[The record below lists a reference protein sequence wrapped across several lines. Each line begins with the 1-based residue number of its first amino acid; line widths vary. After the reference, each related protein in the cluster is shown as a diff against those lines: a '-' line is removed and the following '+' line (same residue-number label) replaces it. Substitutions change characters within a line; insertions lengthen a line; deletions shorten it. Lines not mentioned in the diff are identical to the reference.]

1 MKRLTL
7 LVVGL
12 ALLGGVAAGCSKTE
26 EATPTVPGVNV
37 DANKIEG
44 DATKCAELAT
54 TWSGM
59 FTPLASPTFTD
70 ADKDKVSKAAD
81 EFKGK
86 VPDSVKK
93 DVDVIVKGIKDSKTQ
108 TDVAK
113 FLGTKE
119 YTDSFQKVTT
129 YVTTDCAKVG
139 K

>member
-12 ALLGGVAAGCSKTE
+12 ALLGGVAAGCSKSDDA
-26 EATPTVPGVNV
+26 ATTVPGANV
-37 DANKIEG
+37 DANKISN
-44 DATKCAELAT
+44 DAAKCTELAT
-54 TWSGM
+54 TWSSM

-70 ADKDKVSKAAD
+70 ADKDKVSKAAE

-86 VPDSVKK
+86 VPDKVKA

-139 K
+139 S

>member
-26 EATPTVPGVNV
+26 EAVPTVPGVNV
-37 DANKIEG
+37 DANKISN

-54 TWSGM
+54 SWSTM
-59 FTPLASPTFTD
+59 FVPLASPTFTD
-70 ADKDKVSKAAD
+70 ADKDKVAKAAED
-81 EFKGK
+81 FKGK
-86 VPDSVKK
+86 VPDNVKK

-108 TDVAK
+108 TDVAT

-119 YTDSFQKVTT
+119 YNDSFQKVTT
-129 YVTTDCAKVG
+129 YVTADCSKVG
-139 K
+139 S